1 VLANRL
7 RKFVMN
13 VLSEAQSAFIKG
25 RQILDDIVLANKI
38 VDEAKRAK
46 KDLIL
51 FKVDFK
57 KAYDFVD
64 WDYLI

>member
-1 VLANRL
+1 
-7 RKFVMN
+7 MN

-64 WDYLI
+64 